1 MQATLHTH
9 SFYLTIF
16 EWKEG
21 QLIVWLHGLVQD
33 VRRSLR
39 KMFETQTEVRVY
51 ASIFLNFSKIR
62 KKTKGALEMIHKF
75 KLRKN
80 GYAEPVTK
88 K

>member
-1 MQATLHTH
+1 
-9 SFYLTIF
+9 
-16 EWKEG
+16 
-21 QLIVWLHGLVQD
+21 
-33 VRRSLR
+33 
-39 KMFETQTEVRVY
+39 MFETQTEVRVY

-62 KKTKGALEMIHKF
+62 KKTKGGLEMIHKF